1 MTNQGRRR
9 AGDRARS
16 AASKGAAPRTAASAG
31 AVSSSTPDRRGGG
44 RRYAAGRNGG
54 KKNGKGRRK
63 GWRRFVSWK
72 AFGLYALGMMLLGVA
87 GISIAYAMTDIPEAN
102 AFARSEAT
110 IVYWNDGETEL
121 GRFSAENRETVDISD
136 IPQACQD
143 AVVAAEDRSFY
154 DNNGFDPVGMLRAGI
169 GYIQNNGSTAAGGGS
184 TITQQYV
191 KNYYLTQDQT
201 LTRKVQELFISVK
214 IDQQLDKDDILAS
227 YLNTI
232 WFGRGGVYGI
242 QTASRSYFGVPVSE
256 LDTAQCAA
264 LAGILRSPTRY
275 DPTLGPENAERY
287 QQRFAYVVDG
297 MVDIGTLDAAT
308 AETLVPPEV
317 VPEQKT
323 NRYGGPNGYLLQQ
336 VRDELIDNGFTEEE
350 IDTGGLRVVT
360 TFDPQ
365 AQSAAIQSVEAE
377 RPQEHADGVRVGLA
391 AVTPGDG
398 AVVAMYGGPDA
409 VEQPFNDALDAS
421 VQGGSTVKPFTLAA
435 ALEQGISLE
444 SRYSGNTLTDPIL
457 GPPVHNQDDKEYGE
471 AIDLVTATEN
481 SMNTAFVDLA
491 MNIGPDSIV
500 DAQLASGLSYAADE
514 ETQLRQDPRV
524 TIGIGHVRP
533 IDMAEAYAT
542 LAAGGRHA
550 DWYTVRSVT
559 EPGGNV
565 PYRVE
570 PVPESVLDPGVVADT
585 TFALSQVVQNG
596 SGREAQNLN
605 RPAAGKTG
613 THEDLT
619 AWFSG
624 YVPQLSASVVIFRGE
639 GETAGTVSLDG
650 VDGMDTFTGGAF
662 PARIWTAFMAGALDG
677 MEIQEFPEPAEVGDA
692 VNPSPTPTPTPTET
706 PDEDENGDNG
716 DDNGNGNE
724 NGGGNGGD
732 ESGSDESGDTGGD
745 TSGDTGGDTSG
756 DTGGDESGSEWSGTD
771 GGSGGDTGGTPTEE
785 PTDEPT
791 GGNGNANGGAWGDGG
806 ADR

>member
-1 MTNQGRRR
+1 MGPGRDGADATRADGARVEHMDAGGRR
-9 AGDRARS
+9 S
-16 AASKGAAPRTAASAG
+16 
-31 AVSSSTPDRRGGG
+31 G
-44 RRYAAGRNGG
+44 RRYAASRSG
-54 KKNGKGRRK
+54 KKGGRRR

-72 AFGLYALGMMLLGVA
+72 AFGLYALGMLFLGVT
-87 GISIAYAMTDIPEAN
+87 GVSIAYALTDIPEAN
-102 AFARSEAT
+102 DFARSEAT

-154 DNNGFDPVGMLRAGI
+154 ENNGFDPVGMARAGI

-201 LTRKVQELFISVK
+201 LSRKVQELFIAVK

-232 WFGRGGVYGI
+232 WFGRGVYGI
-242 QTASRSYFGVPVSE
+242 QTASRSYFGKPVSE
-256 LDTAQCAA
+256 LGVAECAA

-275 DPTLGPENAERY
+275 DPTLGAENAD
-287 QQRFAYVVDG
+287 RFQGRFDYVIDG
-297 MVDIGTLDAAT
+297 MVDIGALDAAE
-308 AETLVPPEV
+308 AETLTPPAI

-323 NRYGGPNGYLLQQ
+323 NVFGGPNGYLLQQ
-336 VRDELIDNGFTEEE
+336 VRDELLANGFTEND

-365 AQSAAIQSVEAE
+365 AQTAAIQAVEAE
-377 RPQEHADGVRVGLA
+377 RPQEDADGVRVALA

-409 VEQPFNDALDAS
+409 VEQPFNDAVDGS
-421 VQGGSTVKPFTLAA
+421 IQGGSTVKPFTLAT
-435 ALEQGISLE
+435 ALSQGISLE

-457 GPPVHNQDDKEYGE
+457 GPPVHNQGDEEYGE

-491 MNIGPDSIV
+491 MDIGPDSIV
-500 DAQLASGLSYAADE
+500 DTMLAAGLTYAPDE
-514 ETQLRQDPRV
+514 EAELRLNPRV

-533 IDMAEAYAT
+533 IDMAESYAT

-565 PYRVE
+565 PYRVD
-570 PVPESVLDPGVVADT
+570 PAPESVLDAGAVADT
-585 TFALSQVVQNG
+585 TYALSQVVENG
-596 SGREAQNLN
+596 SGREAQELG

-624 YVPQLSASVVIFRGE
+624 YTPQLAASVAIFRGD

-650 VDGMDTFTGGAF
+650 VAGMDTFTGGRF
-662 PARIWTAFMAGALDG
+662 PARIWTAFMTAALEG
-677 MEIQEFPEPAEVGDA
+677 QEVMEFPEPAEVGEA
-692 VNPSPTPTPTPTET
+692 VNPSPTPTPTPTA
-706 PDEDENGDNG
+706 
-716 DDNGNGNE
+716 
-724 NGGGNGGD
+724 
-732 ESGSDESGDTGGD
+732 
-745 TSGDTGGDTSG
+745 
-756 DTGGDESGSEWSGTD
+756 
-771 GGSGGDTGGTPTEE
+771 

-791 GGNGNANGGAWGDGG
+791 DDNGEGNANGNDGGDDESGDDGGGTDGGTDGGTEGGTDGGTDGGTEGGTDSGDDGGTGSEWAEGGGTEGGTDEPTEEPSDPPTSGDGNANGGDWGDGG
-806 ADR
+806 GDR

>member
-1 MTNQGRRR
+1 M
-9 AGDRARS
+9 
-16 AASKGAAPRTAASAG
+16 SAG
-31 AVSSSTPDRRGGG
+31 AVPSATPERGG
-44 RRYAAGRNGG
+44 RRYAAGRNG
-54 KKNGKGRRK
+54 KKGAKGRRR

-87 GISIAYAMTDIPEAN
+87 GVSIAYAMTDIPEAN

-121 GRFSAENRETVDISD
+121 GRFSAENRETVDISE

-154 DNNGFDPVGMLRAGI
+154 ENNGFDPVGMLRAGI
-169 GYIQNNGSTAAGGGS
+169 GYVRNNGSTAAGGGS

-191 KNYYLTQDQT
+191 KNYYLTQEQT

-264 LAGILRSPTRY
+264 LAGILRSPSRY
-275 DPTLGPENAERY
+275 DPTLGPENTERF
-287 QQRFAYVVDG
+287 QRRFQYVVDG
-297 MVDIGTLDAAT
+297 MVDIGKLDAAT
-308 AETLVPPEV
+308 AETLVPPAV
-317 VPEQKT
+317 VPEQKA

-336 VRDELIDNGFTEEE
+336 VRDELIDNGFTEEQ

-360 TFDPQ
+360 TFDPK
-365 AQSAAIQSVEAE
+365 AQTAAIQAVDAE
-377 RPQEHADGVRVGLA
+377 RPKEHADGVRVGLA
-391 AVTPGDG
+391 AVIPGDG

-409 VEQPFNDALDAS
+409 VQQPFNDAIDAS
-421 VQGGSTVKPFTLAA
+421 IQGGSTVKPFTLAA
-435 ALEQGISLE
+435 ALEKGISLE

-457 GPPVHNQDDKEYGE
+457 GPPVHNQADKEYGE

-491 MNIGPDSIV
+491 LDIGPDAIV
-500 DAQLASGLSYAADE
+500 DAQLAAGLSYAADE
-514 ETQLRQDPRV
+514 EADMRLDPRV

-570 PVPESVLDPGVVADT
+570 PAPETVLDPGVVADT
-585 TFALSQVVQNG
+585 TFALSRVVENG
-596 SGREAQNLN
+596 SGREAQNLG

-624 YVPQLSASVVIFRGE
+624 YVPQLSASVAIFRGD

-662 PARIWTAFMAGALDG
+662 PARIWTAFMTGALEG
-677 MEIQEFPEPAEVGDA
+677 MDVEEFPEPAEVGEA
-692 VNPSPTPTPTPTET
+692 VNPSPTPTPTPTESPT
-706 PDEDENGDNG
+706 EDENGDNG
-716 DDNGNGNE
+716 GGNGNGDG
-724 NGGGNGGD
+724 NGDGGGD
-732 ESGSDESGDTGGD
+732 ESGDGGGDESGDGGGDESGDTGGD
-745 TSGDTGGDTSG
+745 ESG
-756 DTGGDESGSEWSGTD
+756 DTGGDESGSEWSGAD
-771 GGSGGDTGGTPTEE
+771 GGGGDTGGDPTEE

-791 GGNGNANGGAWGDGG
+791 SDENGNGNANGGAWGDAGG
-806 ADR
+806 GDR

>member
-1 MTNQGRRR
+1 M
-9 AGDRARS
+9 
-16 AASKGAAPRTAASAG
+16 SAG
-31 AVSSSTPDRRGGG
+31 AVPSATPGSGGNGGNGG
-44 RRYAAGRNGG
+44 RRYAAGRNGKKVARG
-54 KKNGKGRRK
+54 KRK

-87 GISIAYAMTDIPEAN
+87 GVGIAYAMTDIPEAN

-110 IVYWNDGETEL
+110 IVYWADGETEL
-121 GRFSAENRETVDISD
+121 GRFSAENRETVDISE

-154 DNNGFDPVGMLRAGI
+154 ENNGFDPVGIMRAGI
-169 GYIQNNGSTAAGGGS
+169 GYVQNNGSTAAGGGS

-191 KNYYLTQDQT
+191 KNYYLTQEQT
-201 LTRKVQELFISVK
+201 LTRKVQELFIAVK

-232 WFGRGGVYGI
+232 WFGRGVYGI
-242 QTASRSYFGVPVSE
+242 QTASRSYFDKPVSE
-256 LDTAQCAA
+256 LDASQCAA

-275 DPTLGPENAERY
+275 DPTLGPENTERY
-287 QQRFAYVVDG
+287 ERRFQYVVDG
-297 MVDIGTLDAAT
+297 MVDIGKLDSAT
-308 AETLVPPEV
+308 AETLAPPAV
-317 VPEQKT
+317 VPEQNT
-323 NRYGGPNGYLLQQ
+323 NLYGGPNGYLLAQ
-336 VRDELIDNGFTEEE
+336 VREELLDNGFTENE

-360 TFDPQ
+360 TFDAK
-365 AQSAAIQSVEAE
+365 AQSAAIQAVDAE
-377 RPQEHADGVRVGLA
+377 RPKEHADGVRVGLA
-391 AVTPGDG
+391 AVIPGDG

-409 VEQPFNDALDAS
+409 VAQPFNDAIDAS
-421 VQGGSTVKPFTLAA
+421 IQGGSAVKPFTLAA
-435 ALEQGISLE
+435 ALSQGISLE
-444 SRYSGNTLTDPIL
+444 SRYSGNTLTDPVL
-457 GPPVHNQDDKEYGE
+457 GPPLHNQGDRDYGE
-471 AIDLVTATEN
+471 AIDLVTATEQ
-481 SMNTAFVDLA
+481 SMNTAYVDLA
-491 MNIGPDSIV
+491 LDIGADTIV
-500 DAQLASGLSYAADE
+500 DTQLASGLSYAADE
-514 ETQLRQDPRV
+514 ESDLRLDPRV

-570 PVPESVLDPGVVADT
+570 PAPETVLDPGVVADT
-585 TFALSQVVQNG
+585 TFALNRVVENG

-624 YVPQLSASVVIFRGE
+624 YVPQLSASVAIFRGD

-677 MEIQEFPEPAEVGDA
+677 IEIQEFPEPAEVGEA
-692 VNPSPTPTPTPTET
+692 VNPTPTPTPTPTDE
-706 PDEDENGDNG
+706 PGDEDDNGDNG
-716 DDNGNGNE
+716 DGDDNGDNGN
-724 NGGGNGGD
+724 NGGGNGGG
-732 ESGSDESGDTGGD
+732 ESGSDESGDGGTD
-745 TSGDTGGDTSG
+745 SGDGGTDSG
-756 DTGGDESGSEWSGTD
+756 DGGDESGNEWAGTEGGTD
-771 GGSGGDTGGTPTEE
+771 GGTDPPPDE

-791 GGNGNANGGAWGDGG
+791 GDQNGGGNANGGAWGDAGG

>member
-9 AGDRARS
+9 AGGRART
-16 AASKGAAPRTAASAG
+16 AASKNAAPKTAASAG
-31 AVSSSTPDRRGGG
+31 AVSSSTPGRGGS
-44 RRYAAGRNGG
+44 RRYAGGRNG
-54 KKNGKGRRK
+54 KKDAKGRRK
-63 GWRRFVSWK
+63 GWRKFVTWK
-72 AFGLYALGMMLLGVA
+72 AFGLYTLGMMLLGVA

-121 GRFSAENRETVDISD
+121 GRFSAENRETVDISE

-154 DNNGFDPVGMLRAGI
+154 ENNGFDPVGLVRAGI

-264 LAGILRSPTRY
+264 LAGILRSPARY
-275 DPTLGPENAERY
+275 DPTLGPENTERF
-287 QQRFAYVVDG
+287 QNRFQYVVDG
-297 MVDIGTLDAAT
+297 MVEIDALDAAS

-317 VPEQKT
+317 VPEQNT
-323 NRYGGPNGYLLQQ
+323 NMYGGPNGYLLQQ
-336 VRDELIDNGFTEEE
+336 VRDELIDNGFTEEQ
-350 IDTGGLRVVT
+350 IDTGGLRVVS

-365 AQSAAIQSVEAE
+365 AQSAAIQAVEAE
-377 RPQEHADGVRVGLA
+377 RPQEDADGVRVGLA

-409 VEQPFNDALDAS
+409 VEQPFNDAIDAS
-421 VQGGSTVKPFTLAA
+421 VQGGSTVKAFTLTA

-457 GPPVHNQDDKEYGE
+457 GPPVHNQGDQEYGE

-481 SMNTAFVDLA
+481 SMNTAFVDLT
-491 MNIGPDSIV
+491 MQIGPDSVV
-500 DAQLASGLSYAADE
+500 DSQLASGLAYAADE
-514 ETQLRQDPRV
+514 EAEMRQNPRV

-565 PYRVE
+565 PYSVE
-570 PVPESVLDPGVVADT
+570 PAPESVLDPGVVADT

-596 SGREAQNLN
+596 SGQEAQNLN

-624 YVPQLSASVVIFRGE
+624 YVPQLAASVAIFRGD

-650 VDGMDTFTGGAF
+650 VGGYDTTTGGRF

-677 MEIQEFPEPAEVGDA
+677 MEIEEFPEPAEVGEP
-692 VNPSPTPTPTPTET
+692 VNPTPTPTPTPTET
-706 PDEDENGDNG
+706 PGDDEGGDNGDNG
-716 DDNGNGNE
+716 DGNDGGDDNGD
-724 NGGGNGGD
+724 GGDGGD
-732 ESGSDESGDTGGD
+732 ESGDGGGD
-745 TSGDTGGDTSG
+745 TSGGD
-756 DTGGDESGSEWSGTD
+756 GGDESGTEW
-771 GGSGGDTGGTPTEE
+771 GGSEGGTGETPTEEPTEE

-791 GGNGNANGGAWGDGG
+791 SDENGNANGGGDWGDAGG